1 MVEDPNPLGNGAREN
16 ERGNDVG
23 TSHQRMTGPILVDEH
38 SDFFV
43 VSPRQLQG
51 TTSLSTYYYYY
62 YYYYYYKRKKKKF
75 SAKSSAQ
82 NKRKQLDC

>member
-16 ERGNDVG
+16 EPGNEVG
-23 TSHQRMTGPILVDEH
+23 TSHQRMIGPILVDEH

-62 YYYYYYKRKKKKF
+62 KRKKKKT
-75 SAKSSAQ
+75 SCEKAVHKTKENNEVVKKS
-82 NKRKQLDC
+82 